1 MEGFEFSPRLGELP
15 AIIEE
20 ELPPP
25 ADQIFL
31 YADGTLTLRDMSAG
45 LDAENAFKDP
55 HSMGFEKAINFL
67 TAPSRQLI
75 KFAPDAQHLNNPYKP
90 FNSVPRN
97 LSHSFKIELDQN
109 LPERL
114 NDFHQNAIADASWE
128 FDWIEPTLNHA
139 FRFPSDV
146 FEGQDYGSRFRNA
159 TLSAEI
165 MTFPTTSPLEV
176 LEVGG
181 GTGSFAV
188 SFLRQASQVS
198 QTSTS
203 PVTLNY
209 HIVDLSPA
217 LMVNQQALHSAL
229 PTKVTYLQQNAVELD
244 IPGCE
249 FDLIMAN
256 EVIADFPTAEVTR
269 VQAGP
274 GLPNSTYH
282 GAGAEYILKYD
293 LPVADAPEHFH
304 VNAGV
309 FDFIE
314 RAWNHLKPDGAVV
327 LSEYGGDTY
336 PVRQSHLNHD
346 EYSIHFGHV
355 MASASKIGFKC
366 RLVTLKQFLNLN
378 DDVLTLDGSAEHIL
392 CLNYVLQKFGSTLP
406 YAAISKREFQA
417 RFQEITEQIGLVG
430 PTFSPLKAGF
440 HYGPK
445 VNEFKVL
452 ILKKPQLRRSG

>member
-1 MEGFEFSPRLGELP
+1 MPQYQLNPYVHLIEDRVVPSDIQFGIVHRLTGEVTRLSNALRSFLLEADGGLWIDEQDLAHLTTRSQLKRLIENEFLIAAGFEPLQSFLNYYVVRPKQNPAVVYRATDGRIMAVHTSMEGFEFSPRLGDFP
-15 AIIEE
+15 PIIEE

-31 YADGTLTLRDMSAG
+31 YADGTLTLRDMSAR

-55 HSMGFEKAINFL
+55 LSMGFEKAIDFL
-67 TAPSRQLI
+67 TASSRQLI
-75 KFAPDAQHLNNPYKP
+75 KFAPDAQHLDNPYKP

-109 LPERL
+109 LPGRL
-114 NDFHQNAIADASWE
+114 NDFHQKTIADASWE

-146 FEGQDYGSRFRNA
+146 IEGQDYGSRFCNA

-165 MTFPTTSPLEV
+165 ITFPTTSPLEV

-217 LMVNQQALHSAL
+217 LMVNQQALHSAQ

-244 IPGCE
+244 IPG
-249 FDLIMAN
+249 
-256 EVIADFPTAEVTR
+256 
-269 VQAGP
+269 
-274 GLPNSTYH
+274 
-282 GAGAEYILKYD
+282 
-293 LPVADAPEHFH
+293 
-304 VNAGV
+304 
-309 FDFIE
+309 
-314 RAWNHLKPDGAVV
+314 
-327 LSEYGGDTY
+327 
-336 PVRQSHLNHD
+336 
-346 EYSIHFGHV
+346 
-355 MASASKIGFKC
+355 
-366 RLVTLKQFLNLN
+366 
-378 DDVLTLDGSAEHIL
+378 
-392 CLNYVLQKFGSTLP
+392 
-406 YAAISKREFQA
+406 
-417 RFQEITEQIGLVG
+417 
-430 PTFSPLKAGF
+430 
-440 HYGPK
+440 
-445 VNEFKVL
+445 
-452 ILKKPQLRRSG
+452 